1 MRTRG
6 WKRQWEKLGLKV
18 KLTDMKTAQVDL
30 DIAKD
35 GGQVS
40 LTPKQGQRVRRV
52 SDSSGEKHCQGHH
65 NSVLQIATCTCTTLI
80 VLHTF
85 RQCTTHTHLQSSDRN
100 THYKSTFHK
109 HQKHTYLT
117 QTSMLHTKLAVC
129 LNTACISWT
138 LVTSSVLC
146 W

>member
-40 LTPKQGQRVRRV
+40 PTPKQGQRVRRV

-65 NSVLQIATCTCTTLI
+65 NSVFTNSHMYMHNTHCAAHLQT
-80 VLHTF
+80 VNHTHIY
-85 RQCTTHTHLQSSDRN
+85 RAQAETHTINPH
-100 THYKSTFHK
+100 ST
-109 HQKHTYLT
+109 
-117 QTSMLHTKLAVC
+117 S
-129 LNTACISWT
+129 I
-138 LVTSSVLC
+138 
-146 W
+146 